1 MQTLLLAKVESAA
14 QASTVSA
21 LAGQTAT
28 VSKVSAVTKLATLT
42 PIASGQA
49 PIVVKLDAA
58 RQVAEMQA
66 LVGKTVAIGK
76 SPAALGGI
84 GNWISLSPVASAKA
98 GGVAAGAVETSR
110 MVMMKVDGI
119 GAAKLPALAG
129 KTFTVA
135 QPPVAAGTKA
145 AGMLY
150 LNPTGGGDLV
160 ALTLQDALPQ
170 TGSLVGKTFTVA
182 PSPAVGGAG
191 GKFLVLKPMS
201 ATVAKAGSA
210 FSVKL
215 VPAAATGASGATAAK
230 AGGAF
235 GVKFVPAATGAGGAT
250 TAAGAGSAAA
260 LVATGAG
267 TVNPLTAATAGSS
280 ILSAKGISLGL
291 GLGLGAWGPVA
302 LGVAGIVGAATLYAW
317 ARRRHGSPDVSD
329 DMLLA
334 AAIEE

>member
-1 MQTLLLAKVESAA
+1 MQDLLLAKVESAA
-14 QASTVSA
+14 QASQVSA
-21 LAGQTAT
+21 LAGQTVT
-28 VSKVSAVTKLATLT
+28 VSKVSATTKLATLAPT
-42 PIASGQA
+42 TAGQA

-66 LVGKTVAIGK
+66 LVGKTVVIGK
-76 SPAALGGI
+76 SPMAVGGI
-84 GNWISLSPVASAKA
+84 GNWITLCPVAQAKA
-98 GGVAAGAVETSR
+98 GAVVSGGSQL
-110 MVMMKVDGI
+110 VMMKLDGV

-160 ALTLQDALPQ
+160 ALTLQDAMPH
-170 TGSLVGKTFTVA
+170 TGSLVGKTFAVA

-201 ATVAKAGSA
+201 ATAAKAAGA
-210 FSVKL
+210 GGISVKFI
-215 VPAAATGASGATAAK
+215 PAAAAGTGGAT
-230 AGGAF
+230 
-235 GVKFVPAATGAGGAT
+235 AATGAGA
-250 TAAGAGSAAA
+250 AAA
-260 LVATGAG
+260 LMATGAG

-280 ILSAKGISLGL
+280 LLGAKGLSLGL

-302 LGVAGIVGAATLYAW
+302 LGVAGVVGAAALYGW
-317 ARRRHGSPDVSD
+317 VRRRHGTPEISD
-329 DMLLA
+329 EMLLA
-334 AAIEE
+334 AAATE

>member
-1 MQTLLLAKVESAA
+1 MQNLLLAKVESAA
-14 QASTVSA
+14 QASQVSA

-42 PIASGQA
+42 PIASGQV
-49 PIVVKLDAA
+49 PIVVKLDAT

-98 GGVAAGAVETSR
+98 GGVAAGAAEASR
-110 MVMMKVDGI
+110 MVMMKVDGV

-170 TGSLVGKTFTVA
+170 TGSLVGKTFAVA

-201 ATVAKAGSA
+201 ATAAKAGS
-210 FSVKL
+210 
-215 VPAAATGASGATAAK
+215 
-230 AGGAF
+230 AF

-250 TAAGAGSAAA
+250 AAAGAGSAAA

-267 TVNPLTAATAGSS
+267 TVNPLAAATAGSS
-280 ILSAKGISLGL
+280 ILGAKGIGLGL

-302 LGVAGIVGAATLYAW
+302 LGVAGIVGAASLYAW